1 MVLWLHVVVAA
12 MAELMGLY
20 AVLWMRMDLPELL
33 RMRNIKWFMRINFL
47 LWTLALVG
55 GIVLYWARYM

>member
-1 MVLWLHVVVAA
+1 
-12 MAELMGLY
+12 
-20 AVLWMRMDLPELL
+20 MDLPELL